1 MKNKKKSFRKHFRIN
16 HSRESSGHPSYI
28 LRRTGDSYDSIGLTH
43 SPVTDNKRNVRL
55 RKNPNPKDNRTSYIR
70 PFFRRDPIKRFS
82 KRKIHGW
89 KFAKRD
95 KRKIRKY
102 SRIRK

>member
-1 MKNKKKSFRKHFRIN
+1 MPKCKRRFKKHFRIN
-16 HSRESSGHPSYI
+16 HSKESSGHPSYI
-28 LRRTGDSYDSIGLTH
+28 IRRIGDHYDYLGLTH
-43 SPVTDNKRNVRL
+43 SPITGNRKNVRL

-70 PFFRRDPIKRFS
+70 PFFRSDPIKRFS

-89 KFAKRD
+89 KFIKRD
-95 KRKIRKY
+95 RKKIRKY